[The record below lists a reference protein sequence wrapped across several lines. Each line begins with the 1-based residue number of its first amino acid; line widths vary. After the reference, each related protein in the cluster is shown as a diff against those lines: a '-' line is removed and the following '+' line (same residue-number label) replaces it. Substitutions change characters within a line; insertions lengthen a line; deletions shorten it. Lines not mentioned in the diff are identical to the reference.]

1 MPPDPREPEAEQHGT
16 AAALALTR
24 LITKTILDFPVALPA
39 AAPGADRVQRRG
51 ESMSQPSR
59 LALRACALM
68 LCAAV
73 AAAPTRPARASS
85 VSLTV
90 QANAPGPKIDR
101 HIFGQFSE
109 HLGRGI
115 YGGIWVGEDSR
126 IPNTHGYRND
136 VVAALKALHVPVVRW
151 PGGCF
156 ADEYHWRDGIG
167 PRAQRPVRINTH
179 WGGVAE
185 TNAFGT
191 HEYFDFLRMIG
202 ADAYVTGNLGSG
214 SPQEMA
220 DWVEYI
226 TSDSNSTLAQLRR
239 RNGREQP
246 WRLPFFGIGNE
257 AWGCGGNMR
266 PEYYADLFRRYA
278 TFVRDHAPPGTELVA
293 SGAHDDDYHWTDVVM
308 ARAGDFMDALSLHY
322 YTIPTGNWKHKG
334 AAYGF
339 GEDQWASTLAA
350 ASRLD
355 ELIRGHA
362 AVMDKYDP
370 QKRVALFVDEWGTWY
385 DPEPGSHP
393 GFLYQQNSLRD
404 ALVAAISLDIF
415 MRHADRVRM
424 ANIAQMV
431 NVLQA
436 MVLTRGDRM
445 ILTPTYYVF
454 RMYVPFQDATY
465 LPVRIETPTYRYGK
479 IVLPQVEAV
488 AARDTSGTIHLALV
502 NLDPHHAATVF
513 AQLDGVSAHTANGQV
528 LTANAMDAHNTFG
541 HPETIRPAPFKGK
554 AEGGRLVFRLP
565 SKSVAVVAVH

>member
-1 MPPDPREPEAEQHGT
+1 MAHG
-16 AAALALTR
+16 
-24 LITKTILDFPVALPA
+24 P
-39 AAPGADRVQRRG
+39 RG
-51 ESMSQPSR
+51 ESVSQPSR
-59 LALRACALM
+59 LIA
-68 LCAAV
+68 LCAWALLLCAGSAV
-73 AAAPTRPARASS
+73 PARPAGAAS
-85 VSLTV
+85 VSLTI
-90 QANAPGPKIDR
+90 QAGAPGPKIDR

-115 YGGIWVGEDSR
+115 YGGIWVGAGSP
-126 IPNTHGYRND
+126 IPNTRGIRND

-167 PRAQRPVRINTH
+167 LPARRPVRINTH

-185 TNAFGT
+185 SNAFGT
-191 HEYFDFLRMIG
+191 HEYFDFLDMIG
-202 ADAYVTGNLGSG
+202 ADAYVTGDLGSG
-214 SPQEMA
+214 SPREMA

-226 TSDSNSTLAQLRR
+226 TSDSASTLAQLRR
-239 RNGREQP
+239 RNGGEHP

-278 TFVRDHAPPGTELVA
+278 TFVRDHAPKGIELVA
-293 SGAHDDDYHWTDVVM
+293 SGAHDDDYHWTDVLM
-308 ARAGDFMDALSLHY
+308 ARAGADMDALSLHY

-355 ELIRGHA
+355 EFIRRHA
-362 AVMDKYDP
+362 AIMDKYDP

-385 DPEPGSHP
+385 DPEPGSNP

-404 ALVAAISLDIF
+404 AVVAAITLDILQ
-415 MRHADRVRM
+415 RHADRVRM

-436 MVLTRGDRM
+436 MILTRGNRM
-445 ILTPTYYVF
+445 ILTPTYYVY

-465 LPVRIETPTYRYGK
+465 LPLRIESPRYRYGS
-479 IVLPQVEAV
+479 IVLPAV
-488 AARDTSGTIHLALV
+488 DATAARDSSGTVHLALV
-502 NLDPHHAATVF
+502 NLDPNRAATI
-513 AQLDGVSAHTANGQV
+513 SARMAGSSVRSASGEV
-528 LTANAMDAHNTFG
+528 LTARSMDAHNTFA
-541 HPETIRPAPFKGK
+541 HPDAIQPVPFKGQVR
-554 AEGGRLVFRLP
+554 GGILLLRLP
-565 SKSVAVVAVH
+565 PKSVAVVAVH

>member
-1 MPPDPREPEAEQHGT
+1 VSHPNRLVVLCASV
-16 AAALALTR
+16 LALC
-24 LITKTILDFPVALPA
+24 A
-39 AAPGADRVQRRG
+39 AAP
-51 ESMSQPSR
+51 
-59 LALRACALM
+59 
-68 LCAAV
+68 AA
-73 AAAPTRPARASS
+73 PARAAGAA

-90 QANAPGPKIDR
+90 LASAPGAKIDR

-109 HLGRGI
+109 HLGNGI
-115 YGGIWVGEDSR
+115 YGGIWVGPGSP
-126 IPNTHGYRND
+126 IPNTRGIRND
-136 VVAALKALHVPVVRW
+136 VVAALKALQVPVVRW

-179 WGGVAE
+179 WGGVTE
-185 TNAFGT
+185 SNAFGT

-226 TSDSNSTLAQLRR
+226 TSDSDSTLAQLRR
-239 RNGREQP
+239 RNGADKP
-246 WRLPFFGIGNE
+246 WQLPFFGIGNE

-278 TFVRDHAPPGTELVA
+278 TFVRDHAPEGTELVA

-308 ARAGDFMDALSLHY
+308 ARAGAYMDALSLHY

-334 AAYGF
+334 PAYGF
-339 GEDQWASTLAA
+339 GEDQWASTLKAA
-350 ASRLD
+350 ERIDRYIS
-355 ELIRGHA
+355 GHE

-385 DPEPGSHP
+385 DPQPGSNP

-404 ALVAAISLDIF
+404 ALVAAITLDIF

-424 ANIAQMV
+424 ANIAQMI

-436 MVLTRGDRM
+436 MILTRGGRM

-465 LPVRIETPTYRYGK
+465 LPVVIDTPSYRYGS
-479 IVLPQVEAV
+479 VALPAV
-488 AARDTSGTIHLALV
+488 DATAARDASGTIHLGLV
-502 NLDPHHAATVF
+502 NLDPHHAATVSVRI
-513 AQLDGVSAHTANGQV
+513 DGASAHAASGEV
-528 LTANAMDAHNTFG
+528 LTASAMDAHNTFE
-541 HPETIRPAPFKGK
+541 HPDAIRPAPF
-554 AEGGRLVFRLP
+554 EGTGRHGRLVFRLP
-565 SKSVAVVAVH
+565 PKSVAVVALH

>member
-1 MPPDPREPEAEQHGT
+1 MSQPNRLVVLCASV
-16 AAALALTR
+16 LT
-24 LITKTILDFPVALPA
+24 LCA
-39 AAPGADRVQRRG
+39 AAPA
-51 ESMSQPSR
+51 
-59 LALRACALM
+59 RAAG
-68 LCAAV
+68 
-73 AAAPTRPARASS
+73 AAA

-90 QANAPGPKIDR
+90 LASAPGARIDR

-109 HLGRGI
+109 HLGNGI
-115 YGGIWVGEDSR
+115 YGGIWVGRGSP
-126 IPNTHGYRND
+126 IPNTRGIRND

-179 WGGVAE
+179 WGGVTE
-185 TNAFGT
+185 SNAFGT

-202 ADAYVTGNLGSG
+202 ADAYITGNLGSG

-226 TSDSNSTLAQLRR
+226 TSDSDSTLAQLRR
-239 RNGREQP
+239 RNGAEKP
-246 WRLPFFGIGNE
+246 WQLPFFGIGNE

-278 TFVRDHAPPGTELVA
+278 TFVRDHAPKGTELVA

-308 ARAGDFMDALSLHY
+308 ARAGAYMDALSLHY

-334 AAYGF
+334 PAYGF
-339 GEDQWASTLAA
+339 GEDQWASTLTAA
-350 ASRLD
+350 ERIERYIS
-355 ELIRGHA
+355 GHEA
-362 AVMDKYDP
+362 IMDKYDP

-385 DPEPGSHP
+385 DPQPGSNP

-404 ALVAAISLDIF
+404 ALVAAITLDIF

-424 ANIAQMV
+424 ANIAQMI

-436 MVLTRGDRM
+436 MILTRGERM

-454 RMYVPFQDATY
+454 RLYVPFQDATY
-465 LPVRIETPTYRYGK
+465 LPVRIETPSYRYGSMA
-479 IVLPQVEAV
+479 LPAV
-488 AARDTSGTIHLALV
+488 DATAARDASGTIHLALV
-502 NLDPHHAATVF
+502 NLDPHHAATVSVRI
-513 AQLDGVSAHTANGQV
+513 DGASAHAASGEV
-528 LTANAMDAHNTFG
+528 LTANAMDAHNTFE
-541 HPETIRPAPFKGK
+541 HPDAIRPAPFKGK
-554 AEGGRLVFRLP
+554 GRHGRLLFRLP
-565 SKSVAVVAVH
+565 PKSVAVVALH

>member
-1 MPPDPREPEAEQHGT
+1 MNFGWPALTAGKRRVQSVSQASRLFALCAGVVILWAAAAIVPAT
-16 AAALALTR
+16 AA
-24 LITKTILDFPVALPA
+24 PA
-39 AAPGADRVQRRG
+39 A
-51 ESMSQPSR
+51 
-59 LALRACALM
+59 
-68 LCAAV
+68 
-73 AAAPTRPARASS
+73 S
-85 VSLTV
+85 VSLV
-90 QANAPGPKIDR
+90 IRANAPGPKIDR

-115 YGGIWVGEDSR
+115 YGGIWVGEDSP
-126 IPNTHGYRND
+126 IPNTRGIRND
-136 VVAALKALHVPVVRW
+136 VVAALKALRVPVVRW

-167 PRAQRPVRINTH
+167 PLAQRPVRINTH
-179 WGGVAE
+179 WGGVTE
-185 TNAFGT
+185 PNAFGT
-191 HEYFDFLRMIG
+191 HEYFEFLRMIG

-220 DWVEYI
+220 DWAEYI
-226 TSDSNSTLAQLRR
+226 TSDAKSTLAQLRQ
-239 RNGREQP
+239 RNGDERP

-278 TFVRDHAPPGTELVA
+278 TFVRDEAPKGIELVA

-308 ARAGDFMDALSLHY
+308 ARAGEFLDALSLHY

-334 AAYGF
+334 GAYGF

-355 ELIRGHA
+355 EFIRRHSA
-362 AVMDKYDP
+362 IMDKYDP
-370 QKRVALFVDEWGTWY
+370 KKRVALFVDEWGTWY

-404 ALVAAISLDIF
+404 AVVAALSLDIF
-415 MRHADRVRM
+415 ERHADRVRM
-424 ANIAQMV
+424 ANIAQMI

-436 MVLTRGDRM
+436 MILTRGDKM

-465 LPVRIETPTYRYGK
+465 LPLTIDTPSYRHGSV
-479 IVLPQVEAV
+479 VLPAV
-488 AARDTSGTIHLALV
+488 DATAARDTAGTIHLALV
-502 NLDPHHAATVF
+502 NLDPRRAMTVSARLEGVGAHAAS
-513 AQLDGVSAHTANGQV
+513 GEI
-528 LTANAMDAHNTFG
+528 LTANAMDAHNTFA
-541 HPETIRPAPFKGK
+541 HPEAVRPEPFSGTG
-554 AEGGRLVFRLP
+554 AAGRLVFRLP
-565 SKSVAVVAVH
+565 AKSVAVVAVR